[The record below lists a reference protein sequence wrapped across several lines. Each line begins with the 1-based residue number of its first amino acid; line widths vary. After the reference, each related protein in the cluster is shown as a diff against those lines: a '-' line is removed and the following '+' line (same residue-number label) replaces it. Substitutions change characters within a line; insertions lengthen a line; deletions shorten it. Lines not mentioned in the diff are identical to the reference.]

1 MFISSL
7 KALTGVI
14 AILIV
19 TSCAHTPTPIAYH
32 CPKIELPPDP
42 VPQTKRLTSKSRPD
56 QVIKAWVATA
66 NGYKGWNKIVRQQVE
81 NSQ

>member
-1 MFISSL
+1 MIISSL

-14 AILIV
+14 AILII
-19 TSCAHTPTPIAYH
+19 TSCAHKPVPIAYH

-42 VPQTKRLTSKSRPD
+42 ISQTKRLNRNSRPD

-66 NGYKGWNKIVRQQVE
+66 NEYKGWNKIVREQVE
-81 NSQ
+81 NS